1 MSVNESVTDQVD
13 AMRQGT
19 LRPTTLVDQA
29 ITRIGQLNP
38 AVNAVITMAEARARE
53 EAAAWDLAWSTG
65 DDLPPLAGVPVLI
78 KDNQR
83 TEGIR
88 TTLGSSRFLD
98 QVPEVDAG
106 IVARLRAA
114 GAIILGKTNIPE
126 YLSLIHI

>member
-53 EAAAWDLAWSTG
+53 EAESWDLAWSSG
-65 DDLPPLAGVPVLI
+65 NDLPPLAGVPVLI
-78 KDNQR
+78 KGCGKVELGTQLINILALAEDLLDFR
-83 TEGIR
+83 RLLVLGALEG
-88 TTLGSSRFLD
+88 LLELL
-98 QVPEVDAG
+98 PH
-106 IVARLRAA
+106 LRDSPLQ
-114 GAIILGKTNIPE
+114 GL
-126 YLSLIHI
+126 